1 MTAEGSDY
9 WGDGW
14 GEASRCL
21 PVEVPEEWQGLT
33 LLSEGPFFPDDDPG
47 IGTWGR
53 PDPWGGPWRSHE
65 AKGMRTY
72 DDEPYQWTLCSQ
84 CGSFGAEFRGYAERL
99 SCGCLDDREHSK
111 VAGGSDKRL
120 LAAYPAAQLEQWHAD
135 DFTAAH
141 AIVLLP
147 TRARGPGPAVRRR
160 GRRRE
165 LRRRVPV
172 ARRAAAP
179 GAVSAGGWGQRR
191 PGDTVFGVPVVR
203 VRAVR
208 RAAGARTVC
217 RGRGGGGRRWW

>member
-1 MTAEGSDY
+1 MAGIDPALR
-9 WGDGW
+9 GPV
-14 GEASRCL
+14 L
-21 PVEVPEEWQGLT
+21 PRRRPWHRHLGATRPLGRT
-33 LLSEGPFFPDDDPG
+33 LA
-47 IGTWGR
+47 I
-53 PDPWGGPWRSHE
+53 

-179 GAVSAGGWGQRR
+179 GAVSAGGWGQ
-191 PGDTVFGVPVVR
+191 
-203 VRAVR
+203 
-208 RAAGARTVC
+208 
-217 RGRGGGGRRWW
+217 